1 MSGIKAVLLTVALIL
16 VVGLLIGLM
25 TMFAAYLAG
34 V

>member
-1 MSGIKAVLLTVALIL
+1 MSRIKIVLLTVALIL